1 MEIKKKSSYRRGTYQ
16 SKQKR
21 KTIKAFKK
29 RETEITPREEAI
41 RKKTNQ
47 NTMTKALFL
56 HRIWEGVREHSVKKQ
71 KHQVIHKVIT
81 FHKPIQEL
89 MLQDN

>member
-1 MEIKKKSSYRRGTYQ
+1 MENFLEIEKKSSYKRGTYQ

-56 HRIWEGVREHSVKKQ
+56 HRI
-71 KHQVIHKVIT
+71 
-81 FHKPIQEL
+81 
-89 MLQDN
+89 